1 MDRQMK
7 NMDTAAY
14 YDKLIDDHNDPFRD
28 PPPLKEYMD
37 KWDGKLFI
45 DSMQLTP
52 AKKVLEIGIG
62 TGRLAARAAPFCL
75 RLTGIDISP
84 KTIRRARENLS
95 GFPNIEFICADFSEY
110 HFEETFDV
118 IYSSLTLLHF
128 ENKRHF
134 IGKVSE
140 LLNKSGIFCLSI
152 DKNPDDSIDMGNY
165 MLRIYP
171 DQADETAEYIRLAGM
186 SLSAQ
191 FETEF
196 AHIFICS
203 K

>member
-1 MDRQMK
+1 MDCQMK

-171 DQADETAEYIRLAGM
+171 DQADETAAYIRLAGM
-186 SLSAQ
+186 SLSAR